1 MLPIRNKTIFKSR
14 WWALAWAGGILWSAV
29 DFAGTP
35 SSKPAATGNAA
46 TPEAP
51 DDRSQTGD
59 SQALSN
65 EEIAGAKAAVQAFDA
80 VK

>member
-35 SSKPAATGNAA
+35 SSHKPATAGNSATSDDGDAA
-46 TPEAP
+46 GAP
-51 DDRSQTGD
+51 TADD
-59 SQALSN
+59 
-65 EEIAGAKAAVQAFDA
+65 IAGAKAAINALD
-80 VK
+80 

>member
-35 SSKPAATGNAA
+35 SPHKPAAGNTA
-46 TPEAP
+46 TPDADDAAGAP
-51 DDRSQTGD
+51 SADD
-59 SQALSN
+59 
-65 EEIAGAKAAVQAFDA
+65 IAGAKAAINALEA
-80 VK
+80 GN